1 MWQGFNMHLLV
12 FGAFV
17 AKKELAP
24 SSKVAGRR
32 RRAVSRSPSPAAT
45 HSKRQSKK
53 RSRTSAGSSSAD
65 DDSAAIYLYGHVP
78 DASSFLSAFYRYV
91 AGGARCQVHS
101 IWTATISQM
110 LHRF

>member
-17 AKKELAP
+17 ATKDLTP
-24 SSKVAGRR
+24 SSNVAGRR
-32 RRAVSRSPSPAAT
+32 RRAASRSPSPAAT
-45 HSKRQSKK
+45 RSKQQSKK
-53 RSRTSAGSSSAD
+53 GARTSAGSSSAD

-91 AGGARCQVHS
+91 ASCDRC
-101 IWTATISQM
+101 
-110 LHRF
+110 